1 MTSLGVISIATG
13 EKYREYWFELIQ
25 SFKAT
30 SRNFAAIN
38 FYLLTDDLDSAN
50 KFAGR
55 IGMQLNAFE
64 IPSYGWPEATL
75 LRYKEILKQEDCFK
89 EDILMYIDADM
100 LVCYEFESTLHP
112 EFWKSGIALVA
123 HPGYWRPSGF
133 ELLRY
138 YLKNPF
144 FLASDAIHF
153 ARTGGLGTWEMRRQ
167 SRAFVARRARKI
179 YVCGGTWM
187 GKRNQFLKMVRSCSE
202 NVEEDLSRGLVAK
215 WHDESHLNKWFSDND
230 VTVLSPSYCFDPT
243 YKNLKSLPEF
253 IRAVRK

>member
-30 SRNFAAIN
+30 SSNFTGIN
-38 FYLLTDDLDSAN
+38 FYLLTDDPDSAN
-50 KFAGR
+50 NFASR
-55 IGMQLNAFE
+55 VGMQLKAFE

-75 LRYKEILKQEDCFK
+75 LRYKEILKQKDYFK
-89 EDILMYIDADM
+89 EDILIYLDADM
-100 LVCYEFESTLHP
+100 LVCDDFESTLRS

-133 ELLRY
+133 KLLRY
-138 YLKNPF
+138 YVNNPF
-144 FLASDAIHF
+144 HLASDAIHL
-153 ARTGGLGTWEMRRQ
+153 ARTGGLGTWELRRQ

-187 GKRNQFLKMVRSCSE
+187 GKRDQFLKMVQSCSE
-202 NVEEDLSRGLVAK
+202 NVEDDLARGLVAK
-215 WHDESHLNKWFSDND
+215 WHDESHLNKWLSEND

-243 YKNLKSLPEF
+243 YKNLQSLPEF